1 MAQKDLIPV
10 TQRTKEEQKKIRRA
24 GGIASGK
31 ARRRKRDLRE
41 ALKALLDAELKG
53 GQNGTERIA
62 LAWFTKA
69 ANGDLNAIKMVLET
83 LYPKEQK
90 IDLTSS
96 DGSMTPPKEIIL
108 KLVKPNGQ
116 ADSGNS

>member
-1 MAQKDLIPV
+1 MARKDLIPV
-10 TQRTKEEQKKIRRA
+10 TERTKEEAKRISRK

-31 ARRRKRDLRE
+31 ARRRKRDLKE
-41 ALKALLDAELKG
+41 ALKALLDTEVKG
-53 GQNGTERIA
+53 NQTGTERVA

-69 ANGDLNAIKMVLET
+69 ANGDLTAIKMVLDT
-83 LYPKEQK
+83 LYPQKQK

-96 DGSMTPPKEIIL
+96 DGSMTPPKEIVI

-116 ADSGNS
+116 ADC